1 MELKKNNYTTKELV
15 DILGVSVKTIYRWI
29 KDGKIQSLNV
39 GKKHIFFKEDLE
51 RFLIKFRK
59 G

>member
-1 MELKKNNYTTKELV
+1 MELKKNSYTTKELIE
-15 DILGVSVKTIYRWI
+15 ILGVSVKTIYRWI

-39 GKKHIFFKEDLE
+39 GKKHIFLKEDLE
-51 RFLIKFRK
+51 RFFIKFRK